1 MYRAISLIFLISVSI
16 NHSEASFSN
25 LMKDFLINNQ
35 TIKENSLS
43 VNLKKLDQD
52 GVINKFDWYT
62 NISAYNNNNELG
74 SSSSFNFAA
83 GQHSNVSLSIS
94 RETSWGG
101 AFSISNSFTRNSRD
115 PEDAAIFGSNELDYE
130 FEQGISYSQD
140 LGINLFGR
148 SHQIDVDVVN
158 TEVELKKI
166 INDNSKNYA
175 LIDLYS
181 KYLTASLKKS
191 FIVLQEKAYA
201 RAQKRKLL
209 IKQRYNDGI
218 SLKVDLLQAKSAEVL
233 QKEQLHG
240 SSIELE
246 NSLKELSL
254 LLHREVSLVEISELD
269 SNLVKFTA
277 PNQFD
282 WNVQHNIKLVDQ
294 QKSLLE
300 LSHKKITR
308 SMKPDLKLTLDYKTN
323 NYDTEGSDVL
333 TNGNIISS
341 NENEITVGL
350 SLLWPWGKTAQKVAL
365 EKVKQNKILT
375 EYKKTSTMKN
385 LKNSWFTLQKNITQL
400 ENKIESA
407 RRRLSFSEQVLN
419 EYNKLFRL
427 GKVPLDQVI
436 RAEEGLIITEKQL
449 LSYLLVKQVSE
460 ANAANLFDNLN
471 NFLREH
477 P

>member
-1 MYRAISLIFLISVSI
+1 
-16 NHSEASFSN
+16 
-25 LMKDFLINNQ
+25 MKDFLINNQ

-83 GQHSNVSLSIS
+83 GQHSNLSVNIS

-115 PEDAAIFGSNELDYE
+115 AEDSTAFGGSELDYE

-140 LGINLFGR
+140 LGINLFGL
-148 SHQIDVDVVN
+148 SHKIDIELAN
-158 TEVELKKI
+158 TEVELKQI

-175 LIDLYS
+175 LIDLYR
-181 KYLTASLKKS
+181 KYLAASLKKS
-191 FIVLQEKAYA
+191 FIFLQEKAYA
-201 RAQKRKLL
+201 RSQKRKLL

-240 SSIELE
+240 SNIELE

-254 LLHREVSLVEISELD
+254 LLHREVKSEEISEIE

-277 PNQFD
+277 PKHFD
-282 WNVQHNIKLVDQ
+282 WNAQHNIKLVEQ
-294 QKSLLE
+294 QNSLLD
-300 LSHKKITR
+300 LSQKKIIR
-308 SMKPDLKLTLDYKTN
+308 SMKPDLKLSLDYKTN
-323 NYDTEGSDVL
+323 NYDTQGSNVL
-333 TNGNIISS
+333 TNGNIASS
-341 NENEITVGL
+341 NENEITVAV
-350 SLLWPWGKTAQKVAL
+350 SLLWPLEKTAQKVAL

-385 LKNSWFTLQKNITQL
+385 LKNSWITLQKNITQL

-436 RAEEGLIITEKQL
+436 RAEEGLIITEKQF
-449 LSYLLVKQVSE
+449 LSYLLVKQISE
-460 ANAANLFDNLN
+460 ASAANIFDSLN
-471 NFLREH
+471 NFLLEH